1 MPKVTGTGG
10 DWSLRPLPSGS
21 LHTQDGDKVQ
31 RQTLVDRGAHFS
43 STLRCAFT
51 RERAWGRWG
60 PCLVP
65 VPAQSTP
72 AYPAGSGPGTTA
84 AAPWNLRECQASAP
98 PLRALSSPALQP
110 QVWASQPPDLEEHPG
125 GGRRKGKAQ
134 LSVVIPSED
143 AGSDNHPGAR
153 RKRSTK

>member
-31 RQTLVDRGAHFS
+31 RQTLVDRGAHLS

-98 PLRALSSPALQP
+98 APQSSLLTSPPTPGLGIPA
-110 QVWASQPPDLEEHPG
+110 A
-125 GGRRKGKAQ
+125 
-134 LSVVIPSED
+134 
-143 AGSDNHPGAR
+143 
-153 RKRSTK
+153 